1 MKPDHER
8 VRSLLMETVTLLCRN
23 GLHYDKELK
32 IEGLLGITLDDKDV
46 FIVHINEKVT
56 DEFNTKE
63 DVGNTSDHPANST
76 TGSLHQS
83 CRVSKELRQMRNS
96 VFSEAQC
103 RNNAHI
109 RRDKDSSSGD
119 TDSCV
124 ILVKNEHSV
133 RQDGLEMSQTSSA
146 NTEEDRNAYRINSCR
161 PNLSQSSEFAGIDLD
176 NLQTGSSDDFGLN
189 LSVKDQSRNANKYVK
204 LDAVSRDENDNTARS
219 VDMIPVTR
227 SQDVVDVKRE
237 SDSMQSWFAGEC
249 NDFPLN
255 DGNNFHKGIFTDD
268 CELVSSIPQTVAK
281 VPLVR
286 ELIGSVRLRRLN
298 SSASRR
304 TSKKF
309 VENSGLLVSG
319 GLAFHGAQQSVLPRS
334 QEHTSVESDSVGAL
348 YSSGSGR
355 RPKCSRHK
363 SFVCQVGGCY
373 RMFFRGSEL
382 YRHQREKHGAQHVR
396 PRATSLTSA

>member
-23 GLHYDKELK
+23 GLHYNKELK
-32 IEGLLGITLDDKDV
+32 IEGLLGITLDDQDV

-63 DVGNTSDHPANST
+63 DVGNTSDHPVNST
-76 TGSLHQS
+76 AGSLHQS
-83 CRVSKELRQMRNS
+83 CRVSKELQQMRSS

-133 RQDGLEMSQTSSA
+133 RQVALEMSQTSSA
-146 NTEEDRNAYRINSCR
+146 NTEEDRNAYRRNSCR
-161 PNLSQSSEFAGIDLD
+161 PNVSQSSEFAGIDLD

-189 LSVKDQSRNANKYVK
+189 LSVKDQLRNANRHVT
-204 LDAVSRDENDNTARS
+204 LDAVIRDENDNTARS
-219 VDMIPVTR
+219 TDVIPVTKLR
-227 SQDVVDVKRE
+227 DIVDVKRE
-237 SDSMQSWFAGEC
+237 SDSVQSWFAGEC

-255 DGNNFHKGIFTDD
+255 DSNNFHKGIFTDD
-268 CELVSSIPQTVAK
+268 CELLSSIPQKVAK

-286 ELIGSVRLRRLN
+286 ELIGPVRLRRLN
-298 SSASRR
+298 SSVSHR
-304 TSKKF
+304 TSNKF
-309 VENSGLLVSG
+309 VENSGLRVP
-319 GLAFHGAQQSVLPRS
+319 GLAFHGAQQLVLS
-334 QEHTSVESDSVGAL
+334 ESHENTSVESDVSLLVHFVAFISFNLNSAL
-348 YSSGSGR
+348 GR
-355 RPKCSRHK
+355 EGLLLFFN
-363 SFVCQVGGCY
+363 SFFLIVRRNIISFHFRNKIHQFNRQV
-373 RMFFRGSEL
+373 
-382 YRHQREKHGAQHVR
+382 
-396 PRATSLTSA
+396 